1 MSAGRS
7 LFPLHQA
14 RQLTAVAFME
24 IYTDL
29 KDIPHPFSQAHV
41 TIGNFDGV
49 HLGHQKLFDQV
60 VARARQHRGVSVA
73 VTFDPHPLKV
83 LGSKGIRLISTTPQ
97 KIELIERAGIDVLV
111 IIPFNQDIA
120 LTTAED
126 FVDEVLLRQIGM
138 RDLVVGYDYALGK
151 HRQGD
156 TAFLQRQGA
165 IKGFSVLV
173 MPAHYEQG
181 QLVSSTKIRE
191 LVAAGKMRDVR
202 RLLGR
207 YYQIRGDVQTGR
219 QRGGELLGFPTANLS
234 LSEEDLCPKRG
245 VYVTQVIYDGKQYGG
260 VSNIGYN
267 PTFADTAL
275 VAETHIFDFNHDI
288 YGRPLKINLIQ
299 HLRGEITFT
308 GPEDLILQI
317 RKDIEVAHRVLIRE
331 RRKRLIA
338 YHDDSVT

>member
-1 MSAGRS
+1 MD
-7 LFPLHQA
+7 
-14 RQLTAVAFME
+14 
-24 IYTDL
+24 IYNDL
-29 KDIPHPFSQAHV
+29 KEIPHPFPRAHV

-73 VTFDPHPLKV
+73 ITFDPHPLKV
-83 LGSKGIRLISTTPQ
+83 LGPQGIRLISTTPQ

-111 IIPFNQDIA
+111 IIPFSRDVA
-120 LTTAED
+120 LVTAVE
-126 FVDEVLLRQIGM
+126 FVDEVLLGRIGM

-156 TAFLQRQGA
+156 TAFLQRQGER
-165 IKGFSVLV
+165 KGFSVMV

-181 QLVSSTKIRE
+181 QLVSSTRIRD

-207 YYQIRGDVQTGR
+207 YYQIRGDVQWGR
-219 QRGGELLGFPTANLS
+219 QRGGKLLGFPTANLS

-267 PTFADTAL
+267 PTFGDTAL
-275 VAETHIFDFNHDI
+275 VAETHIFDFNSDI

-299 HLRGEITFT
+299 HLRGEITFA
-308 GPEDLILQI
+308 GPEELAHQI
-317 RKDIEVAHRVLIRE
+317 RKDIEVAHRVLVRE
-331 RRKRLIA
+331 RRKKLIA
-338 YHDDSVT
+338 YHRSMEA